1 MTDEGREGA
10 DRYAPPMRA
19 KRVSRRGAAFA
30 VLTVLVIALE
40 ACGGGAS
47 TADMKTVG
55 KAALADSH
63 MKIST
68 AIEVCVGRSLIDD
81 LGRDDAVKTVKQSDI
96 SKMPKAQ
103 RTAAIAAFDRCVPS
117 SAFAATF
124 VAQLPTGSTSTAL
137 EACLTQQFRGKVGT
151 VAAAISDPKS
161 DAVTTK
167 RFDKCP
173 THEVAVQALQSGLS
187 SGGVSADVANC
198 VIAQLPELK
207 LSDVVMQSKSLETQ
221 VEQAAKSCQ
230 AGK

>member
-1 MTDEGREGA
+1 MQ
-10 DRYAPPMRA
+10 A
-19 KRVSRRGAAFA
+19 KRVGRMGAAFA
-30 VLTVLVIALE
+30 VLMVFVIALE
-40 ACGGGAS
+40 GCGGGAS
-47 TADMKTVG
+47 QADMRTVG

-68 AIEVCVGRSLIDD
+68 ATELCVGKSLIDD

-103 RTAAIAAFDRCVPS
+103 RKAAVAAFDHCVPS

-124 VAQLPTGSTSTAL
+124 VAQLPDGSSNKAL
-137 EACLTQQFRGKVGT
+137 EACLTKQFDGKVGS

-161 DAVTTK
+161 DDATTK

-173 THEVAVQALQSGLS
+173 THDVAVQALQSGLS
-187 SGGVSADVANC
+187 SGGVPAEVATC